1 MSSTTLVGFPVVS
14 VMKNPP
20 ANAGAPGDAGSIP
33 GSRRSS
39 GGRNGNP
46 LLYTCL
52 ENYVN
57 RGAWGA
63 MVQEVTKSD
72 MTEAI

>member
-1 MSSTTLVGFPVVS
+1 MYIHIWASQVV
-14 VMKNPP
+14 VVNNPP
-20 ANAGAPGDAGSIP
+20 ANVGDAREASSIP